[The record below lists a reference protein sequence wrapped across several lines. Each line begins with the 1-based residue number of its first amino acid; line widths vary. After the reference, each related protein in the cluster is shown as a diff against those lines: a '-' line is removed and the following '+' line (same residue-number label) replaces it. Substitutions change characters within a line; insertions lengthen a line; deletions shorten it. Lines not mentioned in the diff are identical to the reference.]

1 MAGTERKGVARLYFL
16 VKEDFLTPS
25 ALHYTRETFHSRV
38 ILLFK
43 DITTEEEFSRVSRD
57 DSLFTPGVKEICRR
71 HNLDAGTLQ
80 RESVGFNIVF
90 RVDGAVIKVYCNLWP
105 EDYRAERASLL
116 SVSNLPVP
124 RILSDGRVD
133 NWNYLV
139 LSELEGIPIGKIWD
153 DLQIEQ
159 KTDLLC
165 QLGVLIRT
173 LHAQDPGANLRND
186 WEKFIRQR
194 VRCAYDHHGVEEPW
208 KSWIRDRLSHRM
220 PLDDASVLLHADITD
235 EHVLLTEGA
244 DSWVI
249 NGLIDFGDAKIG
261 HPHYD
266 FLAPIAYL
274 TFGEPKLTEVFLES
288 YGLSLDKPTMES
300 ITTFCLLHEFG
311 TLTSFLDRH
320 PVLNPRAFCEAMWGD
335 KLN

>member
-1 MAGTERKGVARLYFL
+1 MG
-16 VKEDFLTPS
+16 
-25 ALHYTRETFHSRV
+25 
-38 ILLFK
+38 LLFK

-71 HNLDAGTLQ
+71 HNFDAGTLQ
-80 RESVGFNIVF
+80 RELEGSNIVF
-90 RVDGAVIKVYCNLWP
+90 RVDGAIIKVFCNLWP

-124 RILSDGRVD
+124 RILADGRVD

-139 LSELEGIPIGKIWD
+139 LSELDGNPIGKVWGN
-153 DLQIEQ
+153 LQFAQ
-159 KTDLLC
+159 KTDLLR

-173 LHAQDPGANLRND
+173 LHTQDPDSGLRND
-186 WEKFIRQR
+186 WANFIRQR
-194 VRCAYDHHGVEEPW
+194 VRRADNHHVVEEPW
-208 KSWIRDRLSHRM
+208 KSWIRDRLSNHM
-220 PLDDASVLLHADITD
+220 PLNDASVLLHADITD
-235 EHVLLTEGA
+235 EHVLLTEGT

-311 TLTSFLDRH
+311 TLADFLNRH
-320 PVLNPRAFCEAMWGD
+320 PVQNPKAFCEALWGG
-335 KLN
+335 KFN